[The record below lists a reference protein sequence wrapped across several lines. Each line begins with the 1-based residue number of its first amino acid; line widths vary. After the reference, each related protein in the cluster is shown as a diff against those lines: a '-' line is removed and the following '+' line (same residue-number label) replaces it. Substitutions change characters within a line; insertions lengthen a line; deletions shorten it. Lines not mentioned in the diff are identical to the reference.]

1 MFPSNAFAIRNS
13 SQKCYIRCCIW
24 STKDAIMDAV
34 YVKLNAIMEL
44 RMLFILLWILVL
56 VLGRANN

>member
-1 MFPSNAFAIRNS
+1 
-13 SQKCYIRCCIW
+13 
-24 STKDAIMDAV
+24 MDAV